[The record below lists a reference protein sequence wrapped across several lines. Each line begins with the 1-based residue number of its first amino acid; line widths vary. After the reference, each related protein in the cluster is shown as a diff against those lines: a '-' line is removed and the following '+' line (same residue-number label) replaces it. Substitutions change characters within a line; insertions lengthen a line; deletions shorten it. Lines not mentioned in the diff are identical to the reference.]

1 MPGSLIPV
9 NAAIQQLTARAR
21 VLVGI
26 ETVSLLS
33 SLGRV
38 LAEDI
43 VAPNSVPAADNSAM
57 DGYAVRAADVSAG
70 VALRISARIPAG
82 TVGKALVSG
91 TAARIFTGA
100 PIPEGADAIVIQEN
114 TELQG
119 EQVLLNIAPKK
130 GDHIRE
136 AGQDIQAGSTILA
149 KGRRLRAQDIGLVAS
164 VGCHE
169 ISVYEKLQVGVMST
183 GDELVEPPAA
193 LAPGQIYN
201 SNHYTLQALLLQLNM
216 QPVDL
221 GMVADT
227 PEATIAALQRGHETA
242 DCIVSSGG
250 VSVGEEDHV
259 KAAVESLGKLE
270 LWRLAIKP
278 GKPLAFGSVAGTPF
292 FGLPGNPV
300 SGFVTFM
307 LIARDYLLRCQGC
320 TETELMTV
328 YGEADFEVKGGA
340 RREYFRVQLHFDKS
354 GRGTVTDFR
363 NQGSGVMSSV
373 SWANGLAEIEIGQ
386 TVSKGDRIKVL
397 LLN

>member
-9 NAAIQQLTARAR
+9 DDAIQQLSARAS
-21 VLVGI
+21 VLVGT
-26 ETVSLLS
+26 ETVSLLAA
-33 SLGRV
+33 LGRV

-43 VAPNSVPAADNSAM
+43 SAPNSVPAADNSAM

-70 VALRISARIPAG
+70 AVLTISDRIPAG
-82 TVGKALVSG
+82 TVGNSLVTV

-100 PIPEGADAIVIQEN
+100 LIPKGADAVVIQED
-114 TELQG
+114 TELKG
-119 EQVLLNIAPKK
+119 DLVVLNVTPRK
-130 GDHIRE
+130 GDHVRQ
-136 AGQDIQAGSTILA
+136 AGQDIRAGSTILT
-149 KGRRLRAQDIGLVAS
+149 KGRRLRAQDIGLLAS
-164 VGCHE
+164 VGYDA
-169 ISVYEKLQVGVMST
+169 ISVYAKLKVGVMST
-183 GDELVEPPAA
+183 GDELVDPPAA
-193 LAPGQIYN
+193 LGPGQIYN

-227 PEATIAALQRGHETA
+227 PKATIAALQKGSETA
-242 DCIVSSGG
+242 DCILSSGG

-259 KAAVESLGKLE
+259 KSAVESLGKLE

-278 GKPLAFGSVAGTPF
+278 GKPLAFGRIAETPF

-320 TETELMTV
+320 TETELTTV
-328 YGEADFEVKGGA
+328 YGAADFDFKGGG
-340 RREYFRVQLHFDKS
+340 RREYLRVQLHFDAT
-354 GRGTVTDFR
+354 GRSTVTGFH

-386 TVSKGDRIKVL
+386 NVSKGDLVKVL

>member
-9 NAAIQQLTARAR
+9 DAAIQQLTARAR

-43 VAPNSVPAADNSAM
+43 VALNSVPTADNSAM

-70 VALRISARIPAG
+70 VAVTISDRIPAG

-119 EQVLLNIAPKK
+119 DKVLLNIAPAK
-130 GDHIRE
+130 GDHVRE

-164 VGCHE
+164 VGRHE
-169 ISVYEKLQVGVMST
+169 ISVYEKLKVGVMST

-201 SNHYTLQALLLQLNM
+201 SNQYTLQALLLQLNM

-242 DCIVSSGG
+242 DCILSSGG

-278 GKPLAFGSVAGTPF
+278 GKPLAFGSVAETPF

-320 TETELMTV
+320 TETELTAV
-328 YGEADFEVKGGA
+328 YGEADFEVQGGA
-340 RREYFRVQLHFDKS
+340 RREYFRVQLHFDNS
-354 GRGTVTDFR
+354 GRGTVTNFR